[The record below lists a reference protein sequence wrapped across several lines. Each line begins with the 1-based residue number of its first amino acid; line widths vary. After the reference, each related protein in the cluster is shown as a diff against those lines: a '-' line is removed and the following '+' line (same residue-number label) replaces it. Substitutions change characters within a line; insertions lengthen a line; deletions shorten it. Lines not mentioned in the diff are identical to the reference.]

1 MDNKRNGAGFSNAGL
16 TPPVE
21 KNDIVGQRLRQLT
34 PPVTPSVKN
43 TAGLTLIELLVAMGI
58 LGIVLTVCFSFLFFG
73 YRSFGTGSAQFNI
86 QSDIRIVMETVK
98 NEVRYASEFQVIPV
112 SEVPSTVTDGYKY
125 IYAEGNALKFKS
137 SAGASER
144 LQGLLFSS
152 GPVFT
157 LSASG
162 GNFILTVTL
171 EGVYRD
177 QDYET
182 STDVL
187 IQNLEVSTAGSDNAI
202 RYK

>member
-1 MDNKRNGAGFSNAGL
+1 MENKDDIAGLRAAFAYLRLLTPSVKISDVAGL
-16 TPPVE
+16 TPVDQ
-21 KNDIVGQRLRQLT
+21 NDK
-34 PPVTPSVKN
+34 PN
-43 TAGLTLIELLVAMGI
+43 NAGLTLIELLVALGI

-98 NEVRYASEFQVIPV
+98 NEVRYSSEFQVIPV
-112 SEVPSTVTDGYKY
+112 SEVPTTVTDGYKY
-125 IYAEGNALKFKS
+125 IYVEGNSLKFKS
-137 SAGASER
+137 SAGSNER

-157 LSASG
+157 LSKTG
-162 GNFILTVTL
+162 GNYMLTVTL

-187 IQNLEVSTAGSDNAI
+187 IQNLEISADGSDNAI